1 MHKDAATA
9 LAEEFIR
16 ITLQHQQNLFGVY
29 PLASEQSAQQAA
41 KSLAALRA
49 ELIAQ
54 LEPQP

>member
-1 MHKDAATA
+1 MHKEAAA
-9 LAEEFIR
+9 VLAEEFIK

-29 PLASEQSAQQAA
+29 PLASEQSARQAA

-54 LEPQP
+54 LEQQP